1 MTEEEILTKVTEI
14 IRRRLPEDFHCQ
26 VFLFGSRAAGAARDW
41 SDFEI
46 GIGGDAPVPP
56 EAMREIHWE
65 TDGLP
70 ILHTVAVM
78 DFVGMSGEFV
88 RVAKESTRVLF
99 ER

>member
-1 MTEEEILTKVTEI
+1 MTEEEILTKVEEI
-14 IRRRLPEDFHCQ
+14 LRRRLPEDFHGK
-26 VFLFGSRAAGAARDW
+26 VFLFGSRAAGTGEDW

-46 GIGGDAPVPP
+46 GIEGDEPVPP
-56 EAMREIHWE
+56 GTMREIHWE

-78 DFVGMSGEFV
+78 DFAGMSGEFV
-88 RVAKESTRVLF
+88 RVAKEHTRVLF